1 MASRFLTTNF
11 ENTQTSIETNPQNED
26 NLINDYINMIIE
38 NKNNSRF
45 VRSATYRDSGGVNN
59 MPNIK
64 IMNNFQRY
72 GPDGYEQPIFI
83 PTTTAAIVSTSNLGL
98 RPLTTSL
105 VTAGINSNL
114 VPPASGTSL
123 ASAAPA
129 SLPGAGSNLVPP
141 ASLPGAGTSLA
152 SAPPASLPGSGS
164 GAAPASLPGAGAGSN
179 LVPPAS
185 LPGTSLASAAPASL
199 PGSVPGSN
207 LAPPQSFTNRETF
220 QNYYNNY
227 INGGFKEYYHI

>member
-11 ENTQTSIETNPQNED
+11 ENTQSLIETNPQNED
-26 NLINDYINMIIE
+26 TLINDYINMIVE

-45 VRSATYRDSGGVNN
+45 VRSATYRDSGGINN

-83 PTTTAAIVSTSNLGL
+83 PTTTATIVSTSNLANA
-98 RPLTTSL
+98 PPVSLTGAGTS
-105 VTAGINSNL
+105 INSNL
-114 VPPASGTSL
+114 ANAPPTSL
-123 ASAAPA
+123 T
-129 SLPGAGSNLVPP
+129 
-141 ASLPGAGTSLA
+141 GAGTGGNVGLGTT
-152 SAPPASLPGSGS
+152 SAPPPLLAGGNVGLGTTS
-164 GAAPASLPGAGAGSN
+164 APPPLLAGGNVGLGTTSAPPPLAGGN
-179 LVPPAS
+179 VGL
-185 LPGTSLASAAPASL
+185 GTTSAPSPLLADGNVGLGTTSAP
-199 PGSVPGSN
+199 
-207 LAPPQSFTNRETF
+207 PPQSFRNRETF